1 MPKPRTPEMEAAA
14 ERMRERRAHLA
25 RNIRQARILAR
36 QLNPAGSDYLRRFQR
51 VTEEQGYLYPNPDRV
66 ATCRAHADRAHES
79 YELLRAQLVQPNEQ
93 AASILEAVRTTAE
106 LYAALAQTA
115 RY

>member
-1 MPKPRTPEMEAAA
+1 MPILRTPEVEAAA

-36 QLNPAGSDYLRRFQR
+36 QLNPAGSDDLRRFQR
-51 VTEEQGYLYPNPDRV
+51 VTEEQGYLYPNPDR
-66 ATCRAHADRAHES
+66 AASCQTHADRAREG
-79 YELLRAQLVQPNEQ
+79 YELLCAQLVQPDEQ
-93 AASILEAVRTTAE
+93 AASILEAARASAE